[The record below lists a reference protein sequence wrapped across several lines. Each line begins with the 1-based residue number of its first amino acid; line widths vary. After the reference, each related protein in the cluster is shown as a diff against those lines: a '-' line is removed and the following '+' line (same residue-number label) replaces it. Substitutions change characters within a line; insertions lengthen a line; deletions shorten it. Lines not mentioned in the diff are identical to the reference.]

1 MIGCFPN
8 FRPRRL
14 AVVFLWILVV
24 IYGVGGC
31 GNSDSTNQSR
41 FATSVESVGGEMQI
55 YLDFTDTNITDED
68 LSRLPFPDNVRS
80 ISLRNTPI
88 TDRGVRELQ
97 RAHNLSVVDLRN
109 TATTD
114 DAVNTL
120 IRLPRLWRATIAS
133 PEISLVK
140 QRELSR
146 FLSRQSARIGQ

>member
-1 MIGCFPN
+1 
-8 FRPRRL
+8 
-14 AVVFLWILVV
+14 
-24 IYGVGGC
+24 
-31 GNSDSTNQSR
+31 
-41 FATSVESVGGEMQI
+41 VGGEMQI